1 MNLNPNYYSSTTGN
15 FIKDTRYNNSENLN
29 LDLYNTTQNFH
40 DYHKN
45 IQSTSS
51 SLISGNTTS
60 YEITDK
66 NTFHNPFIRNNN
78 ENLSF
83 ERRYQIIEE
92 IKNEYLNKEPNY
104 IIQKDIIRNDYKS
117 SNPIIINNKINQD
130 ENDELVHLTSKKFT
144 NYDKNNQEDE
154 KQEIISNNIIESNND
169 NPNNNYNNNY
179 IQNFNNENHMNYN
192 NSINENQMNYNNN
205 INENQ
210 MNYNNNN
217 IHNENQ
223 MNYNLNQNNIRK
235 ENINKPLKDKN
246 VTSQFKVIFPK
257 EKKGLDE
264 LNDVTEERTE
274 NYISMENEINKIT
287 ESMEKEN
294 NNKNNIKKEKN
305 KNGKK
310 RTKSKLK
317 KKKYFDSTKINNTDK
332 IVPSY
337 KYFSTLD
344 ELNDYSNEEK
354 IEKLFENNLNLYQE
368 LTEARN
374 KIEIL
379 NEELRRKNGESEDKF
394 RGYLLDENNK
404 LMNKNKENEKIID
417 YLLRKLNMRKK
428 PKKINHSYK
437 TLYHY
442 DDIKKEV
449 RREGRSNSGK
459 KNNINSNIIYDYN
472 TSLMKSNNLN
482 NLSSSNFNS
491 SNYQKKKKSKLTSP
505 KRVKS
510 KKKELSLDDL
520 NNENDILEIRKKKRP
535 KTSKHLKSP
544 NNKNRN
550 ITDFYDYYGSKGVDR
565 TKTCFACLFGNSNYT
580 KGYSPIACSPN
591 YK

>member
-1 MNLNPNYYSSTTGN
+1 MNFNPNNYSSTTGN
-15 FIKDTRYNNSENLN
+15 LYNESKYNNENLN
-29 LDLYNTTQNFH
+29 RDLYNTTQNFQN
-40 DYHKN
+40 YKGSLIN
-45 IQSTSS
+45 TSS
-51 SLISGNTTS
+51 MISGNTTS

-66 NTFHNPFIRNNN
+66 NTFHNHFIRNNN
-78 ENLSF
+78 ENQSF
-83 ERRYQIIEE
+83 ERRQQIVEE

-104 IIQKDIIRNDYKS
+104 IIQDNIIRNDYKS
-117 SNPIIINNKINQD
+117 NIPISINNKNIQED
-130 ENDELVHLTSKKFT
+130 NDELVHLTSKKFI
-144 NYDKNNQEDE
+144 NVEENNQEE
-154 KQEIISNNIIESNND
+154 KKENILNKIPDKNINNNII
-169 NPNNNYNNNY
+169 
-179 IQNFNNENHMNYN
+179 
-192 NSINENQMNYNNN
+192 
-205 INENQ
+205 
-210 MNYNNNN
+210 NNNN
-217 IHNENQ
+217 NEINTQINNSNQ
-223 MNYNLNQNNIRK
+223 INNRNEKI
-235 ENINKPLKDKN
+235 NIPLKDNN
-246 VTSQFKVIFPK
+246 VTTQFKVIFPK
-257 EKKGLDE
+257 EKKGIDE

-287 ESMEKEN
+287 DSIEKEKTN
-294 NNKNNIKKEKN
+294 DNKKNIKKNKN
-305 KNGKK
+305 KNEKK
-310 RTKSKLK
+310 ENKSKSKGK
-317 KKKYFDSTKINNTDK
+317 KKKYFDSSKLNNQK

-337 KYFSTLD
+337 KYFSSLE
-344 ELNDYSNEEK
+344 ELNPYSNEEK
-354 IEKLFENNLNLYQE
+354 IIKLFENNLNLYQE